1 MIEIFSIFLSLLTF
15 LLISIFPINYF
26 QYKKI
31 LIGYQINFFDSL
43 AINLILFLN
52 LLLIFSFF
60 SLNLSIIFLFYILI
74 CFFFFCLSFKYYL
87 PFFIKNKV
95 TFFLFFLILFFLFVK
110 IAEMSI
116 LTWDGAGH
124 WLYKTQNFYQGNEF
138 KNLVNLPMNYY
149 PHLGS
154 YVWAFF
160 WKNSF
165 LQLEYFG
172 RFFYIFVFVVSIFSL
187 GQQLNKNFS
196 TEVKLLITFV
206 LTALSTNIFL
216 FGGYQEYLIFF
227 IFFVFSRFFF
237 LLQKNNKSFSFIV
250 ILILLTA
257 NLVLWVKQEGFFY
270 FIFMNLVI
278 FFHLKSN
285 IYQRFIYVIFSLFF
299 LIFFIFIKI
308 HFFES
313 LRFNENIIHS
323 NLIDN
328 LNFIIFFKKIILITK
343 YLLIS
348 FLKYPIWIII
358 IFSSIILFFKYKF
371 FNRFLFLYSFGLL
384 SFLLIFSIYLQTKL
398 DITVLLPLTVNRLI
412 FPISGFFI
420 FIIIQLLNKIKPKK
434 NYKIF

>member
-1 MIEIFSIFLSLLTF
+1 
-15 LLISIFPINYF
+15 
-26 QYKKI
+26 
-31 LIGYQINFFDSL
+31 
-43 AINLILFLN
+43 
-52 LLLIFSFF
+52 
-60 SLNLSIIFLFYILI
+60 
-74 CFFFFCLSFKYYL
+74 
-87 PFFIKNKV
+87 
-95 TFFLFFLILFFLFVK
+95 
-110 IAEMSI
+110 
-116 LTWDGAGH
+116 
-124 WLYKTQNFYQGNEF
+124 
-138 KNLVNLPMNYY
+138 
-149 PHLGS
+149 
-154 YVWAFF
+154 
-160 WKNSF
+160 
-165 LQLEYFG
+165 
-172 RFFYIFVFVVSIFSL
+172 
-187 GQQLNKNFS
+187 
-196 TEVKLLITFV
+196 
-206 LTALSTNIFL
+206 
-216 FGGYQEYLIFF
+216 
-227 IFFVFSRFFF
+227 
-237 LLQKNNKSFSFIV
+237 
-250 ILILLTA
+250 
-257 NLVLWVKQEGFFY
+257 
-270 FIFMNLVI
+270 MNLVI

-398 DITVLLPLTVNRLI
+398 DITVLLPLTLNRLI